1 MYRVRSETMCPH
13 KSNVSEQLSAMLELR
28 HLNNLKVVVCKG
40 EIIDMQTV
48 PAWEELCSI
57 WAVGRG
63 DTGWKQQG
71 IREKKLFLILR
82 ILAMYFSFST
92 EESSGENCFTHWHLR
107 VPSKRLVG
115 AWTPHCEAHMSASP
129 NLPTR
134 YPMSFSDYSWVVMQ
148 GPKTLEEKV
157 KQGRDKPKQAEKK
170 RTQGKHCTESRK
182 LVRKLEDQSKRAI
195 SEANRTTSK
204 NRKTKRRKL
213 SKKQHKKFSEGKDVN
228 L

>member
-1 MYRVRSETMCPH
+1 M
-13 KSNVSEQLSAMLELR
+13 
-28 HLNNLKVVVCKG
+28 CKG
-40 EIIDMQTV
+40 EIIGMQTV

-63 DTGWKQQG
+63 DIGWKQQG
-71 IREKKLFLILR
+71 IRAKKLFLILR

-157 KQGRDKPKQAEKK
+157 KHERDKQNKQKK
-170 RTQGKHCTESRK
+170 KKNTGKTLYRK
-182 LVRKLEDQSKRAI
+182 Q
-195 SEANRTTSK
+195 
-204 NRKTKRRKL
+204 KTC
-213 SKKQHKKFSEGKDVN
+213 KKIRGSVQEGH
-228 L
+228 